1 MWVRVRVPAST
12 ANLGPGFDALG
23 LALALYDEV
32 EVAPAAS
39 GLRVE
44 VHGEGAGQ
52 VPTGEDNLVVR
63 ALRAACARCGHRP
76 DGVVLRCRNRIP
88 HSRGL
93 GSSAA
98 AAVAGVLAGYALA
111 GMEPE
116 EAALD
121 LAAGFDGHAD
131 NVGASLLGGVVISW
145 KDKRS
150 FRATRLEPHP
160 DLAPVLFVPEQTS
173 ATEVTRGLLP
183 ADVPHGDAAFTAGR
197 AALLVHALTKA
208 PRLLLAATEDR
219 LHQPY
224 RRSAYPATGGCWTCC
239 AMQECRR
246 RYRVPGRQCWRCR
259 PAASCPG
266 SLAQA
271 GTSLPD
277 SSGTGLTWHVLVL
290 SLSGGEPLVRP
301 GCCSYRGGPIGS
313 VEFRHRV
320 HGRRCRVRG
329 PLTRT
334 LISRPPVDVVAGR
347 LAPRPLPQLNMSRAG
362 RLDH

>member
-1 MWVRVRVPAST
+1 MGFVRVRVPAST

-39 GLRVE
+39 GLHVE

-52 VPTGEDNLVVR
+52 VPTDEDNLVVR

-111 GMEPE
+111 GMEPD

-131 NVGASLLGGVVISW
+131 NVGASLLGGLVISW
-145 KDKRS
+145 KEERS

-173 ATEVTRGLLP
+173 ATEVARGLLP
-183 ADVPHGDAAFTAGR
+183 AEVPHSDAAFTAGR
-197 AALLVHALTKA
+197 AALLVHALTNA
-208 PRLLLAATEDR
+208 PPLLLVATEDR

-224 RRSAYPATGGCWTCC
+224 RRSAYPATGRLVDALRAAG
-239 AMQECRR
+239 
-246 RYRVPGRQCWRCR
+246 V
-259 PAASCPG
+259 PAAVSGAGPAVLALPISGELPG
-266 SLAQA
+266 QLGPGGDIAA
-271 GTSLPD
+271 GFTRHPLD
-277 SSGTGLTWHVLVL
+277 VARSGAVI
-290 SLSGGEPLVRP
+290 ER
-301 GCCSYRGGPIGS
+301 
-313 VEFRHRV
+313 E
-320 HGRRCRVRG
+320 
-329 PLTRT
+329 
-334 LISRPPVDVVAGR
+334 
-347 LAPRPLPQLNMSRAG
+347 
-362 RLDH
+362 